1 MFHES
6 IIMNMEFFS
15 QKGLSIER
23 LRAFCAVVETGSVIG
38 AADGDPVRQSQIS
51 RQVKDLEGALQ
62 VRLFERV
69 NRRLVPTQ
77 VGRELA
83 LMTTSYFA
91 GLAEITNP
99 EHQIEETIRIAGAET
114 VFSGFIVPRFDRMR
128 EALPQFRFALM
139 QHRTDEATQM
149 VRTGRADV
157 AVVRENANLEGL
169 EWEALGTEHYQLAIP
184 RRLLPGRQREG
195 LGRLK
200 GLPMAT
206 LSGTGELK
214 QTLLE
219 ILESA
224 HAEVRSIAETDTFY
238 MLRELVL
245 TGTVAAV
252 MPEHV
257 TKSLP
262 TEFVAVISL
271 PELARLDRKVVV
283 ATHPRLPQFR
293 PSVKGAIS
301 VLAEIWRP

>member
-1 MFHES
+1 MFHDARL
-6 IIMNMEFFS
+6 MNLPFFS
-15 QKGLSIER
+15 HKGLSIER

-51 RQVKDLEGALQ
+51 RQVKDLEDALQ
-62 VRLFERV
+62 VRLFDRV
-69 NRRLVPTQ
+69 NRRLIPTE
-77 VGRELA
+77 VGHELA
-83 LMTTSYFA
+83 MMTTSYFA

-99 EHQIEETIRIAGAET
+99 EHQIGETIRIAGAET

-149 VRTGRADV
+149 VKTGRADV
-157 AVVRENANLEGL
+157 AVVRETANLEGL
-169 EWEALGTEHYQLAIP
+169 DRAALGIVRYQLAIP
-184 RRLLPGRQREG
+184 RCLLPGRQREG

-206 LSGTGELK
+206 LSGTGELNR
-214 QTLLE
+214 TLLD
-219 ILESA
+219 ILDSA
-224 HAEVRSIAETDTFY
+224 QAEVRRVAESDTFY
-238 MLRELVL
+238 VLRELVL

-252 MPEHV
+252 LPEQV

-271 PELARLDRKVVV
+271 PELARLDRRVVV
-283 ATHPRLPQFR
+283 ATHPRLPQLR
-293 PSVKGAIS
+293 PSVKEAIS
-301 VLAEIWRP
+301 TLEEIWRP